1 MMLSKGNICNS
12 FKVSFKRSYF
22 AYPSKKYAFSL
33 AVGRASYPVIAKDMD
48 ALREEVLVRLPVRE
62 KSVQD
67 EWNQDPGY
75 CPTFYLLSFFIN
87 IQFEHYFLGS
97 RLLTKMIK

>member
-22 AYPSKKYAFSL
+22 AYPSKKYAFAL
-33 AVGRASYPVIAKDMD
+33 AVGRASYPIIAKDMD

-75 CPTFYLLSFFIN
+75 LP
-87 IQFEHYFLGS
+87 YFLFASISLLIFSSNIIFWEADCS
-97 RLLTKMIK
+97 RK